1 MLKASMQK
9 GVYTYGG
16 ANMRECDK
24 QEKRVCKK
32 LGGKVQIASGS
43 TPFFKGDGV
52 LDDLLIECKTK
63 DKPSKSIA
71 VQKAWFTKLREESFQ
86 MGKDGGILVFGFG
99 DGKDYV
105 AEELHMFEEHYKA
118 YRRELEIREVI
129 NQMNRQS
136 DLESVISRIKTILEG

>member
-1 MLKASMQK
+1 
-9 GVYTYGG
+9 
-16 ANMRECDK
+16 
-24 QEKRVCKK
+24 
-32 LGGKVQIASGS
+32 
-43 TPFFKGDGV
+43 
-52 LDDLLIECKTK
+52 
-63 DKPSKSIA
+63 
-71 VQKAWFTKLREESFQ
+71 